1 MLIKKG
7 KTRVARKT
15 KSDELD
21 RAFDTIEAENIVTL
35 GKIKEHMASQLPD
48 TDGCDARLLGK
59 MQFGHYQR

>member
-1 MLIKKG
+1 MQRNFEEVLIKKG

-35 GKIKEHMASQLPD
+35 
-48 TDGCDARLLGK
+48 
-59 MQFGHYQR
+59 